1 MKHFY
6 LSALYTYI
14 NIMYEN
20 IIIEYTYTYVYKDIQ
35 KIIADKI

>member
-6 LSALYTYI
+6 LSALYKY
-14 NIMYEN
+14 IMYEN

-35 KIIADKI
+35 KRIVDKI